1 MADSDPRVEFEAQ
14 VRPHLAWLYRLAYRF
29 TGHREDAE
37 DLVQELLVR
46 LYRHPSE
53 LARLESPR
61 PWLTRALHNLFVDQ
75 WRHRQRTPLGHLHPD
90 PWDDLFVD
98 EADSGTPEKALQL
111 AGVRRDILAALYRLE
126 PEHRALVVMH
136 DMEGR
141 SLSELAETLDL
152 PLGTLKSR
160 LFRARRKLR
169 RLLGG
174 GNPLGETD
182 VIVAEV

>member
-1 MADSDPRVEFEAQ
+1 MSEGGRQAEFEALL
-14 VRPHLAWLYRLAYRF
+14 RPHLAWLYRLAYRF

-46 LYRHPSE
+46 LYRNPSD
-53 LARLESPR
+53 LAQVDNPK
-61 PWLTRALHNLFVDQ
+61 PWLTRVMHNLFVDQ
-75 WRHRQRTPLGHLHPD
+75 WRHRKHTPLGHLHPD
-90 PWDDLFVD
+90 PWEDLFVD
-98 EADSGTPEKALQL
+98 EAGGDDPERALEL
-111 AGVRRDILAALYRLE
+111 AGLRRDILAALYSLE
-126 PEHRALVVMH
+126 HDYRALVVMH

-141 SLSELAETLDL
+141 SLPELAETLDM

-169 RLLGG
+169 MRLRG
-174 GNPLGETD
+174 GNPLARID